1 MVFKLPRGARAFI
14 KGTASEGYRGIMAKA
29 QAEADA
35 LKTEQ
40 EQEFELLK
48 IKDRAHLDKLTRIE
62 LLNLQDENA
71 AKALKRAEE
80 KVVNETRSTLS
91 EMGWQNDT
99 LDYLQS
105 KQILNNGL
113 PSFNVWLSQFNYD
126 KPDFHIQTLSTTN
139 GKTISWQDDFLN
151 QVKKSTNVIN
161 SSDVA
166 STLENENGLSSNVAK
181 SQVDTTGATTTT
193 DTSNTGA
200 TTTTNTST
208 ETTTPNIMDL
218 PAQTMEELNLK
229 QDAKN
234 NITADTSSTDV
245 GASVTLDAPASW
257 QSKWKETQIIPQ
269 KVITLGVEDRGNAD
283 AEKLLGAGFS
293 LYNDIPDD
301 GTQKIKLTFDNQSG
315 TYNQTIVTVGQTLTE
330 KNNDLNTRQTQL
342 MTSLLQQPFWGLTNE
357 AFTQLANGGK
367 KPNEN
372 ATMSMT
378 PENQIK
384 FSAMQD
390 SLLFLN
396 DYYTSIG
403 ESIMPAKLVSQ
414 VVKLYNINNSKDG
427 LGVQTGIEIK
437 KLKSDDIETIGKEIV
452 GDLSAILKV
461 ANTTAYG
468 TTGLDTNNRNKVI
481 EKEVNTYKAS
491 LLATTGNPRHI
502 AIVDEVLKAFE
513 RGNNDGNY
521 WDEIS
526 DDRDP
531 SGTFEQG
538 IDFDPTDEVSQ
549 EQIEPI
555 SVDMKDVNTE
565 INQMANLLS
574 ADDLKD
580 NVTKETEINQKEDW
594 LKSNTV
600 ETSKE
605 IGSKVKWNKKY
616 NIVEGAA
623 QLGGRGTDYNHK
635 TGLKK
640 FVNPDL
646 PAGHVEPRPKAALKH
661 KDWDRLWS
669 ETHNLDG
676 TPK

>member
-14 KGTASEGYRGIMAKA
+14 KGAASEGYRGIMAKA

-91 EMGWQNDT
+91 EMGWQNNT
-99 LDYLQS
+99 LDYLES

-126 KPDFHIQTLSTTN
+126 KPDFHIQTLSTTD

-151 QVKKSTNVIN
+151 QAKKSTNVIN
-161 SSDVA
+161 SSNVA
-166 STLENENGLSSNVAK
+166 STLENQNGLSSNVAK
-181 SQVDTTGATTTT
+181 SQVDTTGATTAT
-193 DTSNTGA
+193 DTSNTG
-200 TTTTNTST
+200 TTTTTDTST

-218 PAQTMEELNLK
+218 PAQTMDELRLK

-234 NITADTSSTDV
+234 NITADTSSTEV

-257 QSKWKETQIIPQ
+257 QDRWKEKQIIPQ

-330 KNNDLNTRQTQL
+330 KNNDLNNRQTQL

-357 AFTQLANGGK
+357 TFTQLAKGGRV
-367 KPNEN
+367 PNEN

-378 PENQIK
+378 PENQVK

-427 LGVQTGIEIK
+427 LGVQTGTEINEIK
-437 KLKSDDIETIGKEIV
+437 TDDIETIGREIV
-452 GDLSAILKV
+452 GDLSAIIKIADTV
-461 ANTTAYG
+461 PYG

-491 LLATTGNPRHI
+491 LLATTGDPRHI

-521 WDEIS
+521 WDEVS
-526 DDRDP
+526 DERDP

-538 IDFDPTDEVSQ
+538 IDFDPTDKVSQ
-549 EQIEPI
+549 EQIEPT

-580 NVTKETEINQKEDW
+580 PNAPMPFITIEFDGNVSNYDLSKIDIGETKTSGARAGTQNVNPNVAKFKELKKKIKILNQLERATSNKGEKYRTKQIPI
-594 LKSNTV
+594 LK
-600 ETSKE
+600 KE
-605 IGSKVKWNKKY
+605 IEELILELQG
-616 NIVEGAA
+616 E
-623 QLGGRGTDYNHK
+623 
-635 TGLKK
+635 
-640 FVNPDL
+640 
-646 PAGHVEPRPKAALKH
+646 
-661 KDWDRLWS
+661 
-669 ETHNLDG
+669 
-676 TPK
+676 

>member
-1 MVFKLPRGARAFI
+1 MVFKLPRAGRAFI
-14 KGTASEGYRGIMAKA
+14 KGAASEGYRGIMAKA
-29 QAEADA
+29 KADA
-35 LKTEQ
+35 DELATEK
-40 EQEFELLK
+40 EQQFELKK

-62 LLNLQDENA
+62 LLEIQNNNVINRES
-71 AKALKRAEE
+71 E
-80 KVVNETRSTLS
+80 KEKKLINDTRTTLAG
-91 EMGWQNDT
+91 MGWQDDT
-99 LDYLQS
+99 LDYLES
-105 KQILNNGL
+105 IKALSGGTAT
-113 PSFNVWLSQFNYD
+113 FNVWASQFDYD
-126 KPDFHIQTLSTTN
+126 KPDFHIQTLTTSD

-166 STLENENGLSSNVAK
+166 STLENENGLSPNVAK
-181 SQVDTTGATTTT
+181 SQVDTTGKATTTT
-193 DTSNTGA
+193 DTSNIGA
-200 TTTTNTST
+200 TTTTDTFT

-218 PAQTMEELNLK
+218 PAQTMDELRLK

-234 NITADTSSTDV
+234 NIN
-245 GASVTLDAPASW
+245 
-257 QSKWKETQIIPQ
+257 
-269 KVITLGVEDRGNAD
+269 DRGNSD
-283 AEKLLGAGFS
+283 AEKLLGAGFT
-293 LYNDIPDD
+293 LDMLAND
-301 GTQKIKLTFDNQSG
+301 GTEVIKLTLDNASG
-315 TYNQTIVTVGQTLTE
+315 TYNQEVVKIGQTLIE
-330 KNNDLNTRQTQL
+330 KNNNLNTRQTQL

-357 AFTQLANGGK
+357 TFTQLAKGGRV
-367 KPNEN
+367 PNEN

-378 PENQIK
+378 PENQVK

-427 LGVQTGIEIK
+427 LGVQTGTEINLIK
-437 KLKSDDIETIGKEIV
+437 TDDIETIGKEIV

-521 WDEIS
+521 WDEVS

-531 SGTFEQG
+531 SGTFEQS

-549 EQIEPI
+549 EQIEPTF
-555 SVDMKDVNTE
+555 VDMKDVNTE

-580 NVTKETEINQKEDW
+580 SSIPEPKITIEFDGNVSNYDLSKIDIGETKTSGARAGTQNVNPNVAKFRELKKKIKILNQLERATSNKGEKYRTKQIPI
-594 LKSNTV
+594 LK
-600 ETSKE
+600 KE
-605 IGSKVKWNKKY
+605 IEELILELQG
-616 NIVEGAA
+616 E
-623 QLGGRGTDYNHK
+623 
-635 TGLKK
+635 
-640 FVNPDL
+640 
-646 PAGHVEPRPKAALKH
+646 
-661 KDWDRLWS
+661 
-669 ETHNLDG
+669 
-676 TPK
+676 